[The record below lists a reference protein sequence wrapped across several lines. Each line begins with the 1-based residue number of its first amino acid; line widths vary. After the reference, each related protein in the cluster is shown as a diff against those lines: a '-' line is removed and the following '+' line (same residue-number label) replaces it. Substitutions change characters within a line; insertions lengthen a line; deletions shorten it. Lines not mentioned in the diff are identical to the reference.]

1 MISDAITEEDFSRWA
16 SDPVTKLL
24 HAYIVG
30 QVTRERTAWSD
41 RAFEDTDVYKA
52 AKQNAAALGRVEAY
66 SEILGL
72 SFSELGESDV

>member
-1 MISDAITEEDFSRWA
+1 MKFELTEEDFARWVQ
-16 SDPVTKLL
+16 DPITKAL
-24 HAYIVG
+24 HAYLVL
-30 QVTRERTAWSD
+30 QVARERTAWSD

-72 SFSELGESDV
+72 SFVELGETDV

>member
-1 MISDAITEEDFSRWA
+1 MSGLTKKDFDRWA
-16 SDPVTKLL
+16 LDPVTKLL
-24 HAYIVG
+24 HAHLVKL
-30 QVTRERTAWSD
+30 VAREQSSWAD

>member
-1 MISDAITEEDFSRWA
+1 MSNLGKEDFDRWA
-16 SDPVTKLL
+16 LDPVTKLL
-24 HAYIVG
+24 HAHLVR
-30 QVTRERTAWSD
+30 QVERERTAWAD

>member
-1 MISDAITEEDFSRWA
+1 MSALTEEDFARWML
-16 SDPVTKLL
+16 DPVTKAL
-24 HAYIVG
+24 HAHLVG
-30 QVTRERTAWSD
+30 QVRREQSAWTD